1 MAGDDDIS
9 DLEQAVIAL
18 LRQAHAR
25 GEESAL
31 ARIVE
36 AARGGKAIN
45 VPPIGGGPKPPDN
58 YVGPSRRAPKGSLDP
73 LLEDILQASPGLTT
87 NQIEHIVHERD
98 PRIAIKSIYNRLRH
112 CERNNEKFQRQ
123 GGKWYLRPPVAPQ
136 AAPSPPVP
144 VPVIPPA
151 PPVPVLAPSP
161 VTAAPLIVASTPAP
175 NPSVPPPPYPWG
187 ART

>member
-1 MAGDDDIS
+1 MAIADDIS
-9 DLEQAVIAL
+9 DLEQAMIAL

-36 AARGGKAIN
+36 AARGGKAISLSPQ
-45 VPPIGGGPKPPDN
+45 VTGGPKPPDN

-73 LLEDILQASPGLTT
+73 LLEEILQATPGLTT
-87 NQIEHIVHERD
+87 SQIEHAVHERD

-123 GGKWYLRPPVAPQ
+123 SGKWFLRQTVPPAPQ
-136 AAPSPPVP
+136 AAPPPP
-144 VPVIPPA
+144 PPPIPAPAPAPIAPTPTVSAPA
-151 PPVPVLAPSP
+151 PP
-161 VTAAPLIVASTPAP
+161 
-175 NPSVPPPPYPWG
+175 PSVPPPYPWV
-187 ART
+187 RK